1 MKKHLSSK
9 IIYCLTL
16 ALFFG
21 CKTETDFNYVDKNQD
36 SEFQDINSAYTT
48 EQVATKV
55 YFYKQNENGDPE
67 LSTYERDTTADIDST
82 SIPAGTRISQ
92 LNSLKS
98 YKGFTFY
105 TATQMDDLLNVYF
118 RRNEVTYE
126 FYSSKANPRL
136 VYTKSG
142 LYGTKVTPPTY
153 TPLEKALVVGW
164 EDSDG
169 NLLGTKYDDTD
180 KKYYPRL
187 LIDALGTKTVP
198 DTKGD
203 ILLDDGSVISYVDF
217 KSKSDEDKAT
227 LILHAFGVLVM
238 TNYNPDEIAT
248 VAPKDGDDC
257 KEFYYKNIGN
267 EDARA
272 SISSGDKKLI
282 AAVFKKDDSL
292 YNGLP
297 WISNND
303 TLSDSSMTLNNYF
316 DGRRNISQLEK
327 LGIKD
332 GDFLQGLN
340 AISSSSD
347 YGSKYC
353 SGTMYTDGWHL
364 PSIGELGV
372 LYDTFFLGID
382 WDSFV
387 KTFYKTD
394 GNPIWTSNSTAHPYD
409 ASAIY
414 TRDAKKSWTVEL
426 NNMTTTEKKRD
437 TNAYVIPFL
446 ICD

>member
-9 IIYCLTL
+9 IIFCLTL
-16 ALFFG
+16 ALFFA
-21 CKTETDFNYVDKNQD
+21 CKTETDFNYVEKKTDQ
-36 SEFQDINSAYTT
+36 QYPDISVAYVTQ
-48 EQVATKV
+48 QVATKV
-55 YFYKQNENGDPE
+55 NFYKQNENGDPE
-67 LSTYERDTTADIDST
+67 LLTFERDKSADMNST
-82 SIPAGTRISQ
+82 SIPSGTRISQ

-98 YKGFTFY
+98 YKGFNFY
-105 TATQMDDLLNVYF
+105 TATQHEEVLNVYF
-118 RRNEVTYE
+118 IRKKVTYE
-126 FYSSKANPRL
+126 FYSSKADSHL
-136 VYTKSG
+136 VYKTTG
-142 LYGTKVTPPTY
+142 LFECKVTPLEY
-153 TPLEKALVVGW
+153 KPLEKKMFVGW

-169 NLLGTKYDDTD
+169 NLLGTKYDDAD

-187 LIDALGTKTVP
+187 LDDALGTKAEP
-198 DTKGD
+198 DTAGD
-203 ILLDDGSVISYVDF
+203 ILLDDGSVISYGDF

-238 TNYNPDEIAT
+238 TNYNVDEIAT
-248 VAPKDGDDC
+248 VPPKTGDDD
-257 KEFYYKNIGN
+257 KEFYYQNIAN
-267 EDARA
+267 TDSRA

-316 DGRRNISQLEK
+316 DGTRNISQLEK
-327 LGIKD
+327 LGTKD

-340 AISSSSD
+340 AISSCAD

-353 SGTMYTDGWHL
+353 ADTIYAEGWHL

-372 LYDTFFLGID
+372 LYDTFFLSID

-394 GNPIWTSNSTAHPYD
+394 GNPIWASNSTAHPYD

-414 TRDAKKSWTVEL
+414 TWNAKKSWTVEL
-426 NNMTTTEKKRD
+426 NDMTTSEKARD
-437 TNAYVIPFL
+437 ENALVIPFL